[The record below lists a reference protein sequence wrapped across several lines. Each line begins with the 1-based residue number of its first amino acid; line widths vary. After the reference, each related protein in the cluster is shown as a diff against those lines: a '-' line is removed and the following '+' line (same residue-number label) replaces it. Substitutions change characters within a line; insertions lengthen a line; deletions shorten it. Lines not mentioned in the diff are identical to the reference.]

1 MKNLYTKLMALC
13 DNDDTPF
20 FFSDQELQ
28 DDEHY
33 RIFSYHFTD
42 KESWMLPGALES
54 RGIMFEVT
62 ADGEYI
68 RIASRTM
75 QKFFNHSSITGEGE
89 VDFIEYG
96 KPHYVMNKA
105 DGSLIS
111 SYLDGNHCVMLKSKG
126 SITSDYANLA
136 MELMDDNIDLYDFV
150 LDCEVR
156 GYTVNMELVSPDPKF
171 RIVLHYAEPQ
181 LIVLNVRHREDG
193 LYMDSWEIPQD
204 LFCGTVGCD
213 ALNHLDTVKNLEGYV
228 VIDENGNWWKE
239 KAKWYLERHRA
250 KDFVNQPLAF
260 ALLVLKEEADDVF
273 ALLEDQPEV
282 LAEMQALQHK
292 VITVANRYI
301 NSITHYWLVNNHL
314 SRKDYAI
321 KGKGEL
327 DWVEFTLAMKYYGSG
342 DEPDWSGFFA
352 KQVKKINWE
361 LE

>member
-1 MKNLYTKLMALC
+1 MINLYNQLKTLVL
-13 DNDDTPF
+13 DDDTPF
-20 FFSDQELQ
+20 FSSIQIGEDGSTYE
-28 DDEHY
+28 
-33 RIFSYHFTD
+33 IFSYHFTD

-111 SYLDGNHCVMLKSKG
+111 SYLDGDHCVMLKSKG
-126 SITSDYANLA
+126 SIGSDYANLA
-136 MELMDDNIDLYDFV
+136 MELMDDNIELYDFI

-239 KAKWYLERHRA
+239 KAAWYLERHRA

-273 ALLEDQPEV
+273 ALLVDQPEV
-282 LAEMQALQHK
+282 LGEMQALQHK
-292 VITVANRYI
+292 VITVANRYV
-301 NSITHYWLVNNHL
+301 NTITKYWQDNKDL

-321 KGKGEL
+321 KGKEEL
-327 DWVEFTLAMKYYGSG
+327 DWVEFTLAMKYYSFG
-342 DEPDWSGFFA
+342 DEPDWSAFFA

-361 LE
+361 I